1 MTEVNDGTDNAR
13 DWRKALTKDERAEL
27 REIERA
33 IKRGD
38 KELRELRLTRRK
50 IQNRATNRGAY
61 AERLRLRDTGP

>member
-1 MTEVNDGTDNAR
+1 MTETSNGTDNAR
-13 DWRKALTKDERAEL
+13 DWRKTLTKGERAEL

-33 IKRGD
+33 IKRLCAD
-38 KELRELRLTRRK
+38 LAKLRLARRR